1 MSTLWDTQNLTGQDP
16 EKPALQLFSSE
27 QEAGLETSKTP
38 FQAIQCCHFGVLND
52 SWANQKN
59 TPQTT
64 SATTGINVLQGK
76 DGSDSISYVGSG
88 SSHVKGVL
96 CCWDKA
102 IQRGCTLLWGGYC
115 TGNLHCP
122 PLSKSYM
129 ENSYEWIF
137 LLGWWPFAFVV
148 ASQCHWQSKQFR
160 RILVIYSL
168 HAGARVAHT
177 WFMIG

>member
-38 FQAIQCCHFGVLND
+38 FQSIQCCHFGVLND

-64 SATTGINVLQGK
+64 SATTGINVLQDK
-76 DGSDSISYVGSG
+76 DGTDSISYVGSG

-96 CCWDKA
+96 CC
-102 IQRGCTLLWGGYC
+102 
-115 TGNLHCP
+115 
-122 PLSKSYM
+122 
-129 ENSYEWIF
+129 
-137 LLGWWPFAFVV
+137 
-148 ASQCHWQSKQFR
+148 
-160 RILVIYSL
+160 
-168 HAGARVAHT
+168 
-177 WFMIG
+177 